1 MADSNLPLSTD
12 TSVILATVPPKPG
25 FKTSEFWLKVAA
37 MLLTALFASGA
48 VTNNTVLAVAGIA
61 ASMLG
66 ALGYTVARSLV
77 KSS

>member
-12 TSVILATVPPKPG
+12 TTVTVVTPPVKPG
-25 FKTSEFWLKVAA
+25 FRTSEFWLKIAA

-77 KSS
+77 KAS

>member
-12 TSVILATVPPKPG
+12 TPVILATVPPKPG
-25 FKTSEFWLKVAA
+25 FRTSEFWLKVAA

-77 KSS
+77 KAS